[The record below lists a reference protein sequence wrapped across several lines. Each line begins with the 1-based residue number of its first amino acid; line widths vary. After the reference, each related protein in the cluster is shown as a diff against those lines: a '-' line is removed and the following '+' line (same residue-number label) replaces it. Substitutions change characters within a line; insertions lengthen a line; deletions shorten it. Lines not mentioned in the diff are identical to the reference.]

1 MALYAIGDLH
11 LSLRSN
17 KPMEIF
23 GDGWKDYVARIR
35 EGFSVLTEDDVT
47 VLCGDLSWGMSLE
60 ESLEDFRFIDA
71 LPGKKYLL
79 KGNHDYWWNT
89 AAKMERFFTENGLTT
104 MEILH
109 NNCRFY
115 GDVALCGTRGW
126 FYELDNQG
134 THNEKVLLHD
144 GETFEIDG
152 IKIECFLVPGHT
164 WGHMVYLI
172 DDKYLFTGDTIW
184 FGADGGYSFI
194 SSLAESNKLAVKSLA
209 ALEQKLQSRD
219 LHPLFLTGHTGW
231 TDNFEFAFAHKDKLC
246 SPFRKRVP
254 DPTAPYDAYD
264 ESDDTEEVARA
275 GYLQAVGR

>member
-23 GDGWKDYVARIR
+23 GDGWRDYVARIR

-89 AAKMERFFTENGLTT
+89 AAKMKRFFAENGLTT

-134 THNEKVLLHD
+134 THNEKVLLREV
-144 GETFEIDG
+144 GRLETSLKAAGDRE
-152 IKIECFLVPGHT
+152 KLCFLHYPPLRPSPRCFSPPGPAGRPGRNRVLH
-164 WGHMVYLI
+164 GLRG
-172 DDKYLFTGDTIW
+172 LFGLP
-184 FGADGGYSFI
+184 S
-194 SSLAESNKLAVKSLA
+194 
-209 ALEQKLQSRD
+209 
-219 LHPLFLTGHTGW
+219 
-231 TDNFEFAFAHKDKLC
+231 
-246 SPFRKRVP
+246 
-254 DPTAPYDAYD
+254 
-264 ESDDTEEVARA
+264 
-275 GYLQAVGR
+275 